1 MVDHNSFFLF
11 ICTFCFFSTVQIVPL
26 LLSMCGVYS
35 NLFITKDQVIT
46 FFKIYP
52 YDKSCYKEFIECLH
66 PTKYIKRDRYNLKD
80 FITSITSFTPT
91 HNILE
96 AFRYEIVNKILTE
109 NIFLR
114 MRSKIDYYYTT
125 CEFIDRPTNPETCT
139 DRLYRVLCTTEPHPY
154 HFNYFINSPSV
165 ADLDI
170 ILYEIKQRYGY
181 GLRDRSKSQMSF
193 NRSSKSMK
201 YNNFNSSSNNNSN
214 KEMNINTINQNYNN
228 NMNNLC
234 KNSNFSPTNKQ
245 ILKPTISCDEKY
257 LRTFD
262 NSRMNSDQN
271 FEFDMIN
278 YESSVSASSLFQPHQ
293 LQQQQQQQEE
303 PPTAIK
309 LIQLSRFST
318 PTKSNRAKSSDLSM
332 FKNASIR
339 CGNTIQVSSKK
350 IYPVNSNEL

>member
-1 MVDHNSFFLF
+1 MIYHNSFFLF

-35 NLFITKDQVIT
+35 NLFITKDQVIQ

-66 PTKYIKRDRYNLKD
+66 PNKYIKRDRYNLKD

-96 AFRYEIVNKILTE
+96 SFRYEIVNKILTE

-125 CEFIDRPTNPETCT
+125 CEFIERPKNPETCT

-154 HFNYFINSPSV
+154 HYNYYISTPSV
-165 ADLDI
+165 ADLEL

-201 YNNFNSSSNNNSN
+201 YNNFNNNVNT
-214 KEMNINTINQNYNN
+214 KDININTINQNYNN
-228 NMNNLC
+228 TMNNLG
-234 KNSNFSPTNKQ
+234 KNSNFSPTNHQ
-245 ILKPTISCDEKY
+245 HILKPTISCDDKY
-257 LRTFD
+257 LRD
-262 NSRMNSDQN
+262 LEHSRMNSDQN

-278 YESSVSASSLFQPHQ
+278 YQPSLSASSLFQP
-293 LQQQQQQQEE
+293 QQMQQQEQ
-303 PPTAIK
+303 PPVPLK
-309 LIQLSRFST
+309 LIELNRFST
-318 PTKSNRAKSSDLSM
+318 PIKSNRAKSTDLTM
-332 FKNASIR
+332 FKNISIR
-339 CGNTIQVSSKK
+339 RGNTIQVSKK
-350 IYPVNSNEL
+350 VYPMNSSSNDL